1 MEIRKSPPV
10 ELQPIVFLSRW
21 QVMET
26 DEGSRYFIGRNME
39 RGSGRASTRI
49 VKFDPTTRRG
59 VTGSGRIYELV
70 GESGVDKAAN
80 YLWAVTCAQTGMSS
94 TDVSSDYDQQLVTSH
109 RPVAPFV
116 AHLFYEGGLGCLSA
130 KIPATGQSSDV
141 RDPEDLAELLFARG
155 VRQGYLSF
163 SHVDRTESRPEFVD
177 LVRAVEHRL
186 NQLERGL
193 PRDADGAQGTEWSS

>member
-1 MEIRKSPPV
+1 MGIWTSPPV

-70 GESGVDKAAN
+70 GESGVDTAAN
-80 YLWAVTCAQTGMSS
+80 YLWAVTCAQAGTSS
-94 TDVSSDYDQQLVTSH
+94 TDVSSDYDQPAIVFH
-109 RPVAPFV
+109 RTIAPFV
-116 AHLFYEGGLGCLSA
+116 AHLFYEGELGRLSA
-130 KIPATGQSSDV
+130 KIPATGQSFEAQ
-141 RDPEDLAELLFARG
+141 DPEDLAEVLFAKC

-163 SHVDRTESRPEFVD
+163 PHFDRTENRPEFVD

-193 PRDADGAQGTEWSS
+193 PRDADGTQSTE

>member
-1 MEIRKSPPV
+1 MGIWKSPPV
-10 ELQPIVFLSRW
+10 GLQPIVFLSRW

-26 DEGSRYFIGRNME
+26 DEGFRYFIGHTME
-39 RGSGRASTRI
+39 TMNGRASTCI

-70 GESGVDKAAN
+70 GESGVDTAAN

-94 TDVSSDYDQQLVTSH
+94 MDVSSDYDQPAIDFH
-109 RPVAPFV
+109 RPIGPFV
-116 AHLFYEGGLGCLSA
+116 AHVFYEGGLGCLSA
-130 KIPATGQSSDV
+130 KIPATGQSLEMQEPV
-141 RDPEDLAELLFARG
+141 DLAELLFVSG

-163 SHVDRTESRPEFVD
+163 SHFDRTEIRPEFVE
-177 LVRAVEHRL
+177 LIRAVEHRL

-193 PRDADGAQGTEWSS
+193 PRDANGARSTEWSP

>member
-1 MEIRKSPPV
+1 MRIWTSPPV
-10 ELQPIVFLSRW
+10 ELQPMVFLFRW

-26 DEGSRYFIGRNME
+26 DEGFRYFIGHNME
-39 RGSGRASTRI
+39 TMSGRASTRI
-49 VKFDPTTRRG
+49 EKFDPTTRRG

-70 GESGVDKAAN
+70 GESGVDTAAN

-94 TDVSSDYDQQLVTSH
+94 TDVSSDYDQPVITSH

-130 KIPATGQSSDV
+130 KIPATGQSFDV

-155 VRQGYLSF
+155 VRHGYLHLPHF
-163 SHVDRTESRPEFVD
+163 DRTENRPELVD
-177 LVRAVEHRL
+177 LVRAVERRL

-193 PRDADGAQGTEWSS
+193 PRDADGAQSTEWSS

>member
-1 MEIRKSPPV
+1 MRIWKSPPV

-26 DEGSRYFIGRNME
+26 DEGFRYFIGHNME
-39 RGSGRASTRI
+39 TMSGRTSTCI
-49 VKFDPTTRRG
+49 VNFDPETRRG

-70 GESGVDKAAN
+70 GESGVDTKAN
-80 YLWAVTCAQTGMSS
+80 YLWAVTCAQAGTSS
-94 TDVSSDYDQQLVTSH
+94 TDVSSDYDQPAIASH

-130 KIPATGQSSDV
+130 KIPATGQSFEV

-155 VRQGYLSF
+155 VRGYLRLPHF
-163 SHVDRTESRPEFVD
+163 DRTENRPEFVD

-193 PRDADGAQGTEWSS
+193 PRDADGARSAEWS

>member
-1 MEIRKSPPV
+1 MRIWASPAV

-49 VKFDPTTRRG
+49 TKFDPKKRRG

-70 GESGVDKAAN
+70 GDRGVDTAAD
-80 YLWAVTCAQTGMSS
+80 YLWAVTCAQTGTSS
-94 TDVSSDYDQQLVTSH
+94 TDVSSDYDQPAITSH

-116 AHLFYEGGLGCLSA
+116 AHLSYEGGLGRLNA
-130 KIPATGQSSDV
+130 KIPATGQSFELGDL
-141 RDPEDLAELLFARG
+141 EDLAELLFARG

-163 SHVDRTESRPEFVD
+163 PHLDRTGNRPEFVD

-193 PRDADGAQGTEWSS
+193 PRDADGDQSTEWSS

>member
-1 MEIRKSPPV
+1 MGIWKSPSV

-26 DEGSRYFIGRNME
+26 DEGFRYFIGHNME
-39 RGSGRASTRI
+39 TMSGRATTCI
-49 VKFDPTTRRG
+49 VKFDPKARRG

-70 GESGVDKAAN
+70 GDSGVDTAAN
-80 YLWAVTCAQTGMSS
+80 YLWAVTCAQTGTSS
-94 TDVSSDYDQQLVTSH
+94 TDVSSDYDQPAITSH

-130 KIPATGQSSDV
+130 KIPATGQSFEV
-141 RDPEDLAELLFARG
+141 RDPEDLAELLAAG

-163 SHVDRTESRPEFVD
+163 PHLDRTENRPEFVD

-186 NQLERGL
+186 HQLERGL
-193 PRDADGAQGTEWSS
+193 PRDADGDQGTEWSS

>member
-1 MEIRKSPPV
+1 MRIWSSPPV
-10 ELQPIVFLSRW
+10 ELQPMVFLSCW

-26 DEGSRYFIGRNME
+26 DDGSRYFIGHNME

-70 GESGVDKAAN
+70 GESGVDTAAN

-94 TDVSSDYDQQLVTSH
+94 TDVSSDYDQPSITSH
-109 RPVAPFV
+109 RPLAPFV
-116 AHLFYEGGLGCLSA
+116 ADLIYDGSLGCLSA
-130 KIPATGQSSDV
+130 RIPATGQSFEV
-141 RDPEDLAELLFARG
+141 RDPEDLAELLFAKG

-163 SHVDRTESRPEFVD
+163 SHFDSTGNPHEFVD

-193 PRDADGAQGTEWSS
+193 PRDADGV